1 MEEFDSHSRAGGHFV
16 GGFLSARSH
25 FDLEELPVFRLGTI
39 SDIRDPSYLPAARTW
54 ISQAKPEVILAPSDF
69 IFPHLKAWGLRVPKD
84 ISFASLAL
92 GITKNDDYLSG
103 IDQNNKNIGR
113 SAVNLLVAMLE
124 RQETGV
130 PETPTHLLIDG
141 FWRDGLTAVPQKK
154 PRKRNLPEPGAA
166 FIKARTK
173 IK

>member
-1 MEEFDSHSRAGGHFV
+1 MEEFDSHSRTGGHFV

-25 FDLEELPVFRLGTI
+25 FDLEECPVFRLGAI
-39 SDIRDPSYLPAARTW
+39 SDIRDPAYLPAARSW
-54 ISQAKPEVILAPSDF
+54 ISQAGPEVILAPSDF
-69 IFPHLKAWGLRVPKD
+69 IFSYLKDWGLRVPKD

-92 GITKNDDYLSG
+92 GITENDDYLSG

-141 FWRDGLTAVPQKK
+141 FWRAGLTAVPQKK
-154 PRKRNLPEPGAA
+154 PRKRKLPEPEAT
-166 FIKARTK
+166 FKKASSRMT
-173 IK
+173 